1 LWLSLYNQNTYNHSK
16 QEKNMPTRTGLIVFL
31 IMIITSACGQ
41 PVAPTLDPN
50 TAMTQ
55 AFATVNA
62 ASTQTALAVPTYTPT
77 ATPYPTVI
85 TTPIIPGLIQRNITY
100 CDNTVPLE
108 MDVYFPTAGN
118 GPSPVLIYIHG
129 GAWMIGDKAVGFQ
142 LEEIPTIAAAGYFI
156 ASIDYRLAPDYPFPA
171 MIEDAKC
178 AVRFLRAHAQELQ
191 INPDKIGV
199 LGVSAGGHIASLLG
213 LADETAG
220 WETGQYLE
228 QSSRVQAVVDLW
240 GPSDFTDPAFAEKLQ
255 KRGYQLFPNVSP
267 DQNMLASA
275 SPITYVSAD
284 DPPFLIVHGDQDVV
298 VPPSQSQ
305 ALYDSLIAAGVP
317 AFLQMVTN
325 AGHNLISA
333 GGPISPT
340 RKQVTE
346 IYIQFLDYFLKGA
359 Q

>member
-1 LWLSLYNQNTYNHSK
+1 MS
-16 QEKNMPTRTGLIVFL
+16 TRTILTICL
-31 IMIITSACGQ
+31 IMILTSACGQ
-41 PVAPTLDPN
+41 SAVPLPTLDPN

-62 ASTQTALAVPTYTPT
+62 ASTQTALAAPTYTPSP
-77 ATPYPTVI
+77 TPYPTVI

-100 CDNTVPLE
+100 CENTVPLE
-108 MDVYFPTAGN
+108 MDVYFPTADN
-118 GPSPVLIYIHG
+118 GPSPVLLYVHG
-129 GAWMIGDKAVGFQ
+129 GAWTIGDKTTGFQ

-156 ASIDYRLAPDYPFPA
+156 ASIDYRLAPEYPFPA
-171 MIEDAKC
+171 MVEDAKC
-178 AVRFLRAHAQELQ
+178 AVRFLRAHAQELN
-191 INPDKIGV
+191 INDKIGV

-220 WETGQYLE
+220 WDTGQYLE

-240 GPSDFTDPAFAEKLQ
+240 GPTDFTDPAFAEKLQ
-255 KRGYQLFPNVSP
+255 KKGYQLFPNVSP

-284 DPPFLIVHGDQDVV
+284 DPPFLIIQGDQDPI

-305 ALYDSLIAAGVP
+305 ALYDRLTTVGVP
-317 AFLQMVTN
+317 TFIQMVTN
-325 AGHNLISA
+325 AGHNLLSA

-346 IYIQFLDYFLKGA
+346 IYIQFLDYFLKGV